1 MLKRP
6 YQKNVLKSRKIAFL
20 STLHAQGGFVSFG
33 GDKVFEN
40 LEKIKV
46 FFLIFSFCELSYMTK
61 IS

>member
-6 YQKNVLKSRKIAFL
+6 YQKMFLNQGKLLFL

-46 FFLIFSFCELSYMTK
+46 FFNLFFL
-61 IS
+61 